1 MKEEYKLYAAK
12 ELGVPVESVE
22 GIVNYTF
29 FAELLNLGNTSN
41 VLPDEDFHPH
51 LLNASALEQ
60 RFGMD
65 GFISKPVY
73 YNMECRLSD
82 APTDM
87 PVEKYTMKI
96 DYTK

>member
-1 MKEEYKLYAAK
+1 MEKGVTFYCNSNLTQEEIARAMQ
-12 ELGVPVESVE
+12 ESE
-22 GIVNYTF
+22 
-29 FAELLNLGNTSN
+29 A
-41 VLPDEDFHPH
+41 DFHPH